1 MNIFKKLALALI
13 QMVAIFGAA
22 HLVNVVFDIPLY
34 YQSIPYVTAF
44 LYLIFQNKI
53 NEFLFDEET
62 FEMSLVAF
70 IAAPVAAI
78 AAAFSFNYTLGI
90 WALAFT
96 LYKTHAFRHLH
107 RAIGSVFKALFGS
120 VVSSISKH

>member
-1 MNIFKKLALALI
+1 MNTLKQIISALI
-13 QMVAIFGAA
+13 FMAVVIGIAWAIAMN
-22 HLVNVVFDIPLY
+22 LPLY
-34 YQSIPYVTAF
+34 YRGIPIFVAAIYLLFHSKIHQF
-44 LYLIFQNKI
+44 LL
-53 NEFLFDEET
+53 DEET

-107 RAIGSVFKALFGS
+107 RAIGSGFKALFGS

>member
-1 MNIFKKLALALI
+1 MNTLKDLLGSTIKMLI
-13 QMVAIFGAA
+13 IFGISFAIA
-22 HLVNVVFDIPLY
+22 LVVPKYFFAVPL
-34 YQSIPYVTAF
+34 VLGF
-44 LYLIFQNKI
+44 LYWVFEDRV

-107 RAIGSVFKALFGS
+107 RAIGSGFKALFGS